1 MTFSKILLAI
11 DHSKSSQK
19 IVNTALEI
27 AKIHQ
32 AKLLLFRCVTDSK
45 FEIIS
50 SDNYEMGLAFDHIES
65 TNYQAQQTEISE
77 LTKQALDQ
85 LKNECEIAT
94 NHAIYID
101 YKYMIGEPGSCI
113 CEMAKDW
120 GASLIIVGRRG
131 YNGLL
136 KAFVGSVS
144 NYVVHHAPCPVLVIQ
159 LPKN

>member
-11 DHSKSSQK
+11 DNSKLNQT

-32 AKLLLFRCVTDSK
+32 AKLLLFRCVTDNK
-45 FEIIS
+45 FEVMS
-50 SDNYEMGLAFDHIES
+50 SDTYEMGLAFNQVDS
-65 TNYQAQQTEISE
+65 NYQGQQTEISD
-77 LTKQALDQ
+77 LTKQALEQ

-94 NHAIYID
+94 NHAINIEYQ
-101 YKYMIGEPGSCI
+101 YRIGEPGYCI
-113 CEMAKDW
+113 CEMAQEW

-131 YNGLL
+131 YSGLL